1 MEDEAPREATP
12 ASQDPAAPLN
22 SAPATTVSSDASDAS
37 ASPVAALANDLKYTL
52 TVEQGRSIFAANQ
65 RKVPAVRTLQNYC
78 VEGRIAAKKI
88 STSYG
93 QEWLLNETSLLA
105 FIENEPQLTAAPQAT
120 PASQDPAA
128 PLNSAPA
135 TTASS
140 DASDASAVSVGER
153 RTLADVLIENA
164 KLFAQVDGKEQM
176 IIELKDDRG
185 FLREEVREARKTRDD
200 VKQIAVRMLETLES
214 VSRGNR
220 SLPATGNTQAP
231 THVHHQDITDRP

>member
-1 MEDEAPREATP
+1 MWITERSASRPWYPVYMEDEAPREATP

-120 PASQDPAA
+120 PASQDPGLRSTPRPQQPQAA
-128 PLNSAPA
+128 
-135 TTASS
+135 
-140 DASDASAVSVGER
+140 
-153 RTLADVLIENA
+153 TLA
-164 KLFAQVDGKEQM
+164 
-176 IIELKDDRG
+176 
-185 FLREEVREARKTRDD
+185 
-200 VKQIAVRMLETLES
+200 
-214 VSRGNR
+214 
-220 SLPATGNTQAP
+220 
-231 THVHHQDITDRP
+231 THRRYR